1 QHGRETLPLATITRW
16 LALVAGKSQTTNVIF
31 LGGEPTLH
39 PDLAQAVQSARRL
52 GYQSVTIDTNGYLFH
67 DILARVTPAEVDYF
81 SFSLDG
87 ASAPTNDRI
96 RGAGSY
102 AACTAGIR
110 SAAAAG
116 FATSVIFTVS
126 RDNLDELQQMPP
138 LLQTLGVERFF
149 IQVIGVRGQSAR
161 GPAAAQCL
169 AGPQVSHQG
178 WCQTVPAVAARAA
191 AMGITVSY
199 PKVFLDPGEPFA
211 CAGRVACNYF
221 IFPNGR
227 VYRCPL
233 CEDYPLHSLM
243 IADDTLRETG
253 GINEAALFQLDIPE
267 GCVMNKLIQ
276 PGNLAYDEAGRP
288 VYRVACCLLKEELS
302 PD

>member
-1 QHGRETLPLATITRW
+1 
-16 LALVAGKSQTTNVIF
+16 
-31 LGGEPTLH
+31 
-39 PDLAQAVQSARRL
+39 
-52 GYQSVTIDTNGYLFH
+52 
-67 DILARVTPAEVDYF
+67 
-81 SFSLDG
+81 
-87 ASAPTNDRI
+87 
-96 RGAGSY
+96 
-102 AACTAGIR
+102 
-110 SAAAAG
+110 
-116 FATSVIFTVS
+116 
-126 RDNLDELQQMPP
+126 
-138 LLQTLGVERFF
+138 
-149 IQVIGVRGQSAR
+149 
-161 GPAAAQCL
+161 
-169 AGPQVSHQG
+169 
-178 WCQTVPAVAARAA
+178 VAARAA